1 MAQKRKHHTKK
12 LKRHT
17 TVGRIFPPIDV
28 RNTNL
33 IKEAIKRII
42 AGPITIIV
50 FYADWCGH
58 CTQFKPH
65 FDAAARMPGRSI
77 QAVKVNEKM
86 VGHMNDAIRSM
97 NSSAS
102 PLPVDAYPSAFLLDN
117 KGNNITEINAVK
129 DTKAMSKVMKE
140 AGQNVD
146 TVALNSPKPPSGS
159 HAPRSLSI
167 LNNEKPKGMPLGL
180 KNRGSTNSL
189 PPVVSTREEFN
200 GSAEEVAASFGE
212 PSAEDVTVN
221 LVEPPGSKG
230 VEDMLAEKG
239 RSVPGTAG
247 GGSRGGSL
255 YSALASSTYKLAPA
269 AVLLGLAAAATT
281 MRRRRGKARRKTSRR
296 N

>member
-1 MAQKRKHHTKK
+1 MAQKRKHPTKRI
-12 LKRHT
+12 KRHT
-17 TVGRIFPPIDV
+17 TVGRIFPPVDV

-33 IKEAIKRII
+33 IKEAIKRIT

-50 FYADWCGH
+50 FYADWCGA
-58 CTQFKPH
+58 CKDLKPH
-65 FDAAARMPGRSI
+65 FDAAARTPGRSI
-77 QAVKVNEKM
+77 QAVKVNEAM
-86 VGHMNDAIRSM
+86 IGPVNDAIQSM

-102 PLPVDAYPSAFLLDN
+102 PLPVDAYPSVFLLDN
-117 KGNNITEINAVK
+117 KGNNITKINHVN
-129 DTKAMSKVMKE
+129 DTKVMSKLMKE
-140 AGQNVD
+140 SGQSAEA
-146 TVALNSPKPPSGS
+146 VALNSPKPPSGS
-159 HAPRSLSI
+159 YAPRSLS
-167 LNNEKPKGMPLGL
+167 LLGNQAPQ
-180 KNRGSTNSL
+180 KQDRRDTPRFTDSL
-189 PPVVSTREEFN
+189 PPVVSTRNEIN
-200 GSAEEVAASFGE
+200 GSAEEVAASFSE
-212 PSAEDVTVN
+212 PSDVAAS

-269 AVLLGLAAAATT
+269 AVLLGLAAATT